1 MHASTSAS
9 TPVAAPSATT
19 RSLRW
24 RVVDI
29 VVAAVLGVAIG
40 LVFWAWNT
48 VGYAWFTAM
57 DGLTPGLGGLA
68 VGIWLIGGVIGGL
81 VIR

>member
-1 MHASTSAS
+1 MSTSAS
-9 TPVAAPSATT
+9 ASVTEAATT
-19 RSLRW
+19 SASRNLRW

-40 LVFWAWNT
+40 LVFWAWNV
-48 VGYAWFTAM
+48 VGGAWFGAA
-57 DGLTPGLGGLA
+57 DALTPGLGGIA
-68 VGIWLIGGVIGGL
+68 VGIWLIGGVFGGL